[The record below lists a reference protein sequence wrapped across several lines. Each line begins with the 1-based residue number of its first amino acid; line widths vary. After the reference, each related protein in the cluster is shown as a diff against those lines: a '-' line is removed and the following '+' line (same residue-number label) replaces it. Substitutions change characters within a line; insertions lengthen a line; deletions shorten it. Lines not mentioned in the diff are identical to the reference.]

1 MYGMIWGMSTLKQT
15 SLNHSASNVGGLK
28 DTRLFQLL
36 SHTHTLSLT
45 HTHSLSHTLTVSHT
59 HTISLSHTHTLS
71 PSLSH
76 THTHSHTL
84 SHTHTL
90 SLSHT
95 HTHSLSLTHTHTHTH
110 TLFLSHTHT
119 LSLSHTHTHTHS
131 HTHTYTHSLSHTHT
145 LSFSH
150 THTHT
155 LSHTLS
161 LSHTHTHTHTLTL
174 SLSLSLSHTLS
185 LFLSHTHTHSLSL
198 SHTHTLTQSGQE
210 REEESRQSSDS
221 FPVPPSTGQTGRVH
235 GKRAQHT
242 DSASVSEPCDW
253 RRSTQSGRNDAT
265 PLKQRD
271 AISRAPL
278 PAPAAEKAVPK
289 LEPNFRK
296 RPDPRWSG
304 RPDDAIQ
311 ARAFG
316 RESKRSF
323 PAILLLSAS
332 CSKPPAARNTELSME
347 PWTQTPALQGR
358 CISRLYKDLR
368 CFRSK
373 CSIWCLHGCLCLM
386 ETLPP
391 RIRAY
396 RVGTNPPELY
406 FIQSAL

>member
-1 MYGMIWGMSTLKQT
+1 MW
-15 SLNHSASNVGGLK
+15 GGLK
-28 DTRLFQLL
+28 DSLTHTHTL
-36 SHTHTLSLT
+36 SLSLTLTHTHTLSLT
-45 HTHSLSHTLTVSHT
+45 HAHSLPHT
-59 HTISLSHTHTLS
+59 HTHYLSLTHTLS
-71 PSLSH
+71 ISLSLIH
-76 THTHSHTL
+76 TLTLSL

-95 HTHSLSLTHTHTHTH
+95 HTHSLSL
-110 TLFLSHTHT
+110 
-119 LSLSHTHTHTHS
+119 
-131 HTHTYTHSLSHTHT
+131 
-145 LSFSH
+145 
-150 THTHT
+150 
-155 LSHTLS
+155 
-161 LSHTHTHTHTLTL
+161 
-174 SLSLSLSHTLS
+174 SLSLSLSHTHSLRAARRGRRRVDS
-185 LFLSHTHTHSLSL
+185 HLILFLSHPLPDRREEFTVNGLNTPTPRASLS
-198 SHTHTLTQSGQE
+198 
-210 REEESRQSSDS
+210 
-221 FPVPPSTGQTGRVH
+221 
-235 GKRAQHT
+235 RAT
-242 DSASVSEPCDW
+242 VDD
-253 RRSTQSGRNDAT
+253 RRRAAETDAT

-271 AISRAPL
+271 AICRAPL

-358 CISRLYKDLR
+358 CVSRLYKDLR

-396 RVGTNPPELY
+396 RVVTNPPELY